1 MAEKSIEKRKIS
13 KKELEKGMEKDM
25 HIPSEIIDSLRLFA
39 IEKRLN
45 TAQVKAIFNEEIS
58 EKIAVPENSV
68 PVEIFSSKKLS
79 ALEAIVK
86 YLKEE
91 KGWTFAK
98 TAAITERSSKTIWAT
113 YAKAR
118 KKMPENFHLIMPIDH
133 IPLSILKDRDLGVQE
148 SIVRYL
154 KENTGLNY
162 HKIAVLL
169 GRNDRTVWTAY
180 DRAIKKSKSIVQRK

>member
-1 MAEKSIEKRKIS
+1 MAEKSIEKTRIRE
-13 KKELEKGMEKDM
+13 KELGKDM
-25 HIPSEIIDSLRLFA
+25 QIPSEIIDSLRLFA
-39 IEKRLN
+39 IEKKLN
-45 TAQVKAIFNEEIS
+45 TAQVKAIFNKEMAQ
-58 EKIAVPENSV
+58 KIAVPENSV
-68 PVEIFSSKKLS
+68 PVEIFKNKKLG

-91 KGWTFAK
+91 KGWNFAK

-118 KKMPENFHLIMPIDH
+118 KKMPENFQFIMPTSH
-133 IPLSILKDRDLGVQE
+133 IPLSIFKDRNLGVQE
-148 SIVRYL
+148 VIVKYL
-154 KENTGLNY
+154 KENAGLNY